1 MEPLPGD
8 GDPGSN
14 GWAVTLADGRRR
26 TYRAVLVANGHHV
39 DPRVPKF
46 PGEFAG
52 ETFHS
57 HDYRDPVVFTG
68 RDVVVVG
75 VGNSGMDIACDAAKV
90 AHHVYLVT
98 RHGVHVIPK
107 YAFGRP
113 VDQFGT
119 PLMGYIPFPIERT
132 LYETIL
138 RLRHR
143 TAPRTA
149 GCPLPT
155 TACCTPIRR
164 CPPSS
169 TTVSA
174 TATSP

>member
-1 MEPLPGD
+1 MSPTS
-8 GDPGSN
+8 PGSS
-14 GWAVTLADGRRR
+14 
-26 TYRAVLVANGHHV
+26 
-39 DPRVPKF
+39 P
-46 PGEFAG
+46 G

-57 HDYRDPVVFTG
+57 HDYRDPVVFTDK
-68 RDVVVVG
+68 DVVVVG

-90 AHHVYLVT
+90 ARRVYLVT

-119 PLMGYIPFPIERT
+119 PLMAYIPFPVERT

-138 RLRHR
+138 RMSHR
-143 TAPRTA
+143 AGPRTA
-149 GCPLPT
+149 GCPSPT
-155 TACCTPIRR
+155 TACCTPTRR

-169 TTVSA
+169 TTGSD
-174 TATSP
+174 TATSR